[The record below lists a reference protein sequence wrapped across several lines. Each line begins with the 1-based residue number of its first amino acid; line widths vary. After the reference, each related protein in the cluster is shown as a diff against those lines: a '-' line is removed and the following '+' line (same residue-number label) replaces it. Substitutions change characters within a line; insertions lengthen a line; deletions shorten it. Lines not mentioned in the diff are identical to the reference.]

1 MEPYARRMFSFKTGL
16 RVIELPYMYQH
27 PDHPFM
33 LADLDGL
40 VMMPDGSM
48 AILECKVI
56 NAFTKK
62 YYGTKENPKLPYQ
75 YEAQVRHYRCVMD
88 IDVAY
93 VIAIYGNTRN
103 DVIIRK
109 VTRDMKYE
117 KIMIEELEEFWQHV
131 QNNEEPGMFEDKDP
145 NLLIKALEEKKYV
158 DGTIEL
164 PYDPFKSLL
173 EQYDMLMEEK
183 EVKKQELNVI
193 DQSLDRIKACFI
205 NSLKG
210 ADDTRYDRGIIVHND
225 EKITLNYEQKEPK
238 VTFNVESSQRLAEM
252 YPDIYQ
258 KFCTVQKQSPRFS
271 LKKENL
277 KKGERYNHKYA

>member
-1 MEPYARRMFSFKTGL
+1 MNKIQSFIFKIGKVCTLFLILWITIPAFGYVPSAHPRLLFS
-16 RVIELPYMYQH
+16 
-27 PDHPFM
+27 
-33 LADLDGL
+33 
-40 VMMPDGSM
+40 
-48 AILECKVI
+48 KV
-56 NAFTKK
+56 
-62 YYGTKENPKLPYQ
+62 
-75 YEAQVRHYRCVMD
+75 
-88 IDVAY
+88 
-93 VIAIYGNTRN
+93 
-103 DVIIRK
+103 
-109 VTRDMKYE
+109 
-117 KIMIEELEEFWQHV
+117 
-131 QNNEEPGMFEDKDP
+131 
-145 NLLIKALEEKKYV
+145 
-158 DGTIEL
+158 
-164 PYDPFKSLL
+164 
-173 EQYDMLMEEK
+173 EEK

>member
-1 MEPYARRMFSFKTGL
+1 M
-16 RVIELPYMYQH
+16 
-27 PDHPFM
+27 
-33 LADLDGL
+33 
-40 VMMPDGSM
+40 GSEM
-48 AILECKVI
+48 C
-56 NAFTKK
+56 
-62 YYGTKENPKLPYQ
+62 
-75 YEAQVRHYRCVMD
+75 
-88 IDVAY
+88 
-93 VIAIYGNTRN
+93 
-103 DVIIRK
+103 IRD
-109 VTRDMKYE
+109 R
-117 KIMIEELEEFWQHV
+117 
-131 QNNEEPGMFEDKDP
+131 
-145 NLLIKALEEKKYV
+145 
-158 DGTIEL
+158 
-164 PYDPFKSLL
+164 FKSLL

-277 KKGERYNHKYA
+277 KKGESTQKANIQKQRLKVQKLHHKIDNIRTDHINKTIAEIVKTKPSYITIEDLNVKGMMKNRHLSKAVASQKFYEFRIKLQAKCNENGMELRVANRWYPSSKTCHCCKNIRKDLKLSDRIFKCACGYIEDRDFNAALNLRDAMTYEVA